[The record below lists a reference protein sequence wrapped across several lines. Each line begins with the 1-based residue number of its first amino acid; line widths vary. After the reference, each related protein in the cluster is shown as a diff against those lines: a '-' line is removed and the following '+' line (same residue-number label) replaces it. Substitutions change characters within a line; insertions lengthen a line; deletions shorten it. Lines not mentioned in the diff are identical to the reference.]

1 MQVYQPVRGKI
12 VLTDRHDVLLYVGL
26 GIISVGLV
34 ITVVGLG
41 DKGYQTL
48 ELQVVGPGVVG
59 CGAVLVV
66 VRVILCLLSGG
77 EKDALV
83 DCEEQSTAQE
93 QEKEGKQI
101 PSNCTN
107 GVLLSENNQV
117 CAWSES
123 QICNW
128 SESQPHFL
136 ICEGTSGEGKII
148 RMNKNIQLQTFDGM
162 D

>member
-1 MQVYQPVRGKI
+1 M
-12 VLTDRHDVLLYVGL
+12 
-26 GIISVGLV
+26 
-34 ITVVGLG
+34 VV
-41 DKGYQTL
+41 
-48 ELQVVGPGVVG
+48 

-83 DCEEQSTAQE
+83 DCEEQNTAQE

-117 CAWSES
+117 CDWSES